1 MTSGKRFVLSVKSLV
16 LDNEG
21 RCLLLKRSM
30 SSKGNPGKWDLPG
43 GKMDDCECFDEA
55 LIREVCEETGLD
67 ISMTGL
73 VGSAES
79 ESETRKIVYLIM
91 ESRCLSGS
99 QVRLSDEHDEYAWVE
114 RRELGSM
121 DVVPQLRSVVN
132 EYAER
137 GD

>member
-1 MTSGKRFVLSVKSLV
+1 MTSGKPFGLSVKSLV
-16 LDNEG
+16 LDDKG

-43 GKMDDCECFDEA
+43 GKLDDCECFDDA

-67 ISMTGL
+67 IEILGL

-91 ESRCLSGS
+91 ESRCISPAR
-99 QVRLSDEHDEYAWVE
+99 VTLSDEHDDYVWVE

-121 DVVPQLRSVVN
+121 DVVPQLKYVTDK
-132 EYAER
+132 YAESI
-137 GD
+137 G